1 MANAEA
7 LKKRKS
13 NLPPPPVAEV
23 SENIH
28 PRQPVDSATS
38 YERADA
44 RSFRRTGRTIQFNI
58 RVTEDFDRR
67 VREIAQRERR
77 TLAEV
82 LERAMA
88 LYDQDASE

>member
-13 NLPPPPVAEV
+13 NLPPPPVDEV

-28 PRQPVDSATS
+28 PRQPVDSAG

-58 RVTEDFDRR
+58 RVTPDFDMQ
-67 VREIAQRERR
+67 VREIAQRERL

-88 LYDQDASE
+88 LYDQNASR

>member
-13 NLPPPPVAEV
+13 NLPPPPVEV

-28 PRQPVDSATS
+28 PRQPIDSAT
-38 YERADA
+38 YERTDA

-58 RVTEDFDRR
+58 RVTPAFDMQ

-82 LERAMA
+82 LEQAMA
-88 LYDQDASE
+88 LYGQNI

>member
-1 MANAEA
+1 MANAES

-13 NLPPPPVAEV
+13 NLPPPPVDEV
-23 SENIH
+23 GENIH
-28 PRQPVDSATS
+28 PRQAAADVR

-44 RSFRRTGRTIQFNI
+44 RGFRRTGRTIQFNV
-58 RVTEDFDRR
+58 RVTADFDRQ

-88 LYDQDASE
+88 LYGQNANV

>member
-13 NLPPPPVAEV
+13 NLPPPPVDEV

-28 PRQPVDSATS
+28 PRQAVDSAS
-38 YERADA
+38 YERTDA

-58 RVTEDFDRR
+58 RVTPAFDML
-67 VREIAQRERR
+67 VRDIAQRERR

-82 LERAMA
+82 LELALA
-88 LYDQDASE
+88 LYDQKTIG

>member
-7 LKKRKS
+7 LKKRKN
-13 NLPPPPVAEV
+13 NLPPPPVDEV

-28 PRQPVDSATS
+28 PRQIVDSTS
-38 YERADA
+38 YERIDA

-58 RVTEDFDRR
+58 RVTPAFDMQ

-82 LERAMA
+82 LELALA
-88 LYDQDASE
+88 LYDQKTI

>member
-1 MANAEA
+1 MANAES

-28 PRQPVDSATS
+28 PRQPVDSGS

-44 RSFRRTGRTIQFNI
+44 RGFRRTGRTIQFNI
-58 RVTEDFDRR
+58 RVTADFDRQ

-88 LYDQDASE
+88 LYDQNDSS

>member
-1 MANAEA
+1 MANAEL

-13 NLPPPPVAEV
+13 NLPPPPVDEI
-23 SENIH
+23 SGNIH
-28 PRQPVDSATS
+28 PRQPVDSAS

-58 RVTEDFDRR
+58 RVTADFDRQ

-88 LYDQDASE
+88 LYDQNTS

>member
-1 MANAEA
+1 MANAES

-13 NLPPPPVAEV
+13 NLPPPPVDEV

-28 PRQPVDSATS
+28 PRQPVDNPS

-58 RVTEDFDRR
+58 RVTADFDRR

-77 TLAEV
+77 SLAEI
-82 LERAMA
+82 LEQAMA
-88 LYDQDASE
+88 LYDQNASG

>member
-1 MANAEA
+1 MANADA

-13 NLPPPPVAEV
+13 NLPPPPVGEV

-28 PRQPVDSATS
+28 PRQLIDSAT
-38 YERADA
+38 YERIDA
-44 RSFRRTGRTIQFNI
+44 RSLRRTGRTIQFNI
-58 RVTEDFDRR
+58 RVTPDFDMQ
-67 VREIAQRERR
+67 VREIAQRERL

-88 LYDQDASE
+88 LYGQST

>member
-13 NLPPPPVAEV
+13 NLPPPPVAVV

-28 PRQPVDSATS
+28 PRQAVDSAS

-88 LYDQDASE
+88 LYDPNSSA